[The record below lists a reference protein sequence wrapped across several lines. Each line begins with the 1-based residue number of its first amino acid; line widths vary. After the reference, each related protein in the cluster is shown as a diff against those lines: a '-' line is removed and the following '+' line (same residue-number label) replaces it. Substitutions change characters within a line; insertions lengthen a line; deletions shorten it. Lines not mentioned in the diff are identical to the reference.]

1 MKIFL
6 KYSFVI
12 LLTLTSAIALPFLL
26 KHAGKTSPQGETTAE
41 LQTVPA
47 ESDSAATA
55 GTTEETD
62 TTEETKAETAET
74 ESETAEA
81 SASPVFTEVSAD
93 YFDDALLIGDS
104 RTVGLSEY
112 GGLSNATYFADVGM
126 SSFNVLSKKLTV
138 PGIGETD
145 LPSLLAG
152 RKFGKIYLMLGINE
166 MGDGCDAV
174 FEQYS
179 AVAAQL
185 RAAQP
190 DAVLFV
196 EANLRVTAE
205 KSTSD
210 AVFNNPN
217 INCLNEKIASLAD
230 GQSVFYLD
238 VNPLFDD
245 GSGNLNVDLSG
256 DGIHV
261 YGVGYQEW
269 GEWLLTMG
277 IVK

>member
-1 MKIFL
+1 ML
-6 KYSFVI
+6 A
-12 LLTLTSAIALPFLL
+12 LTSVIALPFLL
-26 KHAGKTSPQGETTAE
+26 KHAGKMPPQTETAGEMQTVPPESESTAAAGTTAE
-41 LQTVPA
+41 ISTAA
-47 ESDSAATA
+47 EITE
-55 GTTEETD
+55 TEETAAAV
-62 TTEETKAETAET
+62 TEAPAPLT
-74 ESETAEA
+74 
-81 SASPVFTEVSAD
+81 FTEVPSG

-126 SSFNVLSKKLTV
+126 SSFNVLSQKLTV
-138 PGIGETD
+138 PGVGETD
-145 LPSLLAG
+145 LPSLLAS

-166 MGDGCDAV
+166 MGDGCDTV
-174 FEQYS
+174 FEQFS
-179 AVAAQL
+179 TVTAQL

-190 DAVLFV
+190 DAILFV
-196 EANLRVTAE
+196 EANLHVTAE

-210 AVFNNPN
+210 AVFNNSN
-217 INCLNEKIASLAD
+217 IDYLNGKIASLAD
-230 GQSVFYLD
+230 GKSVFYLD

-245 GSGNLNVDLSG
+245 GGGNLNPDLSG

-269 GEWLLTMG
+269 GGWLLTMG